1 MSRLL
6 ALAENRSLGYVVLL
20 GIILSVALPATAQ
33 VTGGPFQY
41 FSVTPCR
48 IADTRNAS
56 FTAMGPY
63 NGPPKEPAGAFR
75 LIKVKENCG
84 VPVDAAAVS
93 LNAAVLNP
101 TSIGFFSLWP
111 AGGDF
116 PVVSTINF
124 QAYEP
129 GLANGAIVP
138 LAAGTALDLNIVYG
152 NDDPPGAP
160 VALMDFILDVTG
172 YFK

>member
-6 ALAENRSLGYVVLL
+6 ALAKNRSLGYVVLL
-20 GIILSVALPATAQ
+20 GIVLSVALPATAQ

-48 IADTRNAS
+48 IADSRNYAY
-56 FTAMGPY
+56 TAMGPN
-63 NGPPKEPAGAFR
+63 NGPPKLLAGPYR

-93 LNAAVLNP
+93 LNAGILNP
-101 TSIGFFSLWP
+101 TAMGFFSLWP
-111 AGGDF
+111 GGGAF

-124 QAYEP
+124 MANEP

-138 LAAGTALDLNIVYG
+138 LAAGTAPDLNIVYG
-152 NDDPPGAP
+152 NDGTPGKY
-160 VALMDFILDVTG
+160 MDFIIDVTG

>member
-1 MSRLL
+1 MSRLRT
-6 ALAENRSLGYVVLL
+6 LAENRSLGYVILL

-48 IADTRNAS
+48 IADSRFAQ
-56 FTAMGPY
+56 FTAMGPN
-63 NGPPKEPAGAFR
+63 NGPPKLPAGPYR

-93 LNAAVLNP
+93 LNAGILNP
-101 TSIGFFSLWP
+101 TAMGFFSLWP
-111 AGGDF
+111 GGGAF

-124 QAYEP
+124 MANEP

-138 LAAGTALDLNIVYG
+138 LAAGTAPDLYIVYG
-152 NDDPPGAP
+152 NDGTPGAY
-160 VALMDFILDVTG
+160 MDFIIDVTG

>member
-6 ALAENRSLGYVVLL
+6 ALGRNRSFRYLASVAIL
-20 GIILSVALPATAQ
+20 LSVALPAAAQ

-41 FSVTPCR
+41 YSLTPCR
-48 IADTRNAS
+48 IADSRDATY
-56 FTAMGPY
+56 TAMGPN
-63 NGPPKEPAGAFR
+63 NGPPKLPAGPYR
-75 LIKVKENCG
+75 LIKVKGNCD

-93 LNAAVLNP
+93 LNAGILNP
-101 TSIGFFSLWP
+101 NSMGFFSLWP
-111 AGGDF
+111 AGGVF

-124 QAYEP
+124 QAGEP

-138 LAAGTALDLNIVYG
+138 LAAGTAPDLNIVYG
-152 NDDPPGAP
+152 NDGSPG
-160 VALMDFILDVTG
+160 ALMDFIIDVTG

>member
-6 ALAENRSLGYVVLL
+6 ALAKNRSLEYAVLL
-20 GIILSVALPATAQ
+20 GIVLSVALPATAQ

-101 TSIGFFSLWP
+101 TSTGFFSLWP
-111 AGGDF
+111 AGGAF

-124 QAYEP
+124 QAFEP

-138 LAAGTALDLNIVYG
+138 LAAGTAPDLYIVYG
-152 NDDPPGAP
+152 DAGTTPGAQ
-160 VALMDFILDVTG
+160 MDFILDVTG